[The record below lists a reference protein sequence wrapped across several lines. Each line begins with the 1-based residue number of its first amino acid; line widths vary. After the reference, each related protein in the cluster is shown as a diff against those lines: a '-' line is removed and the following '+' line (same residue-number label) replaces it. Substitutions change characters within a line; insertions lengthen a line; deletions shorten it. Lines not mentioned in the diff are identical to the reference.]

1 MEKKQLF
8 NSSLIGFHP
17 EIFDS
22 YLQISVDIGDNNY
35 ESNFT
40 INQTITV
47 DDDFINNY
55 NNTPDYSVGVLAI
68 NMTYNG
74 DQTVRHLMSFVKGNE
89 GSYANHIR
97 NGFTYN
103 ISINNINTVDKTID
117 LILISK
123 IDESISLDNY
133 LAKDNT
139 TEYTPTNDY
148 NPATKKYVDDKD
160 NVAKL
165 RLYNGLISLQ
175 HTAGKSLIN
184 DTCES
189 FADFI
194 AIFDNLQQLDG
205 TKFTNPFTSMT
216 LPTNVNEFLEAFQSF
231 LSTYNVYDAG
241 HLVYPMMGA
250 HASDENI
257 IIIGFYRH
265 IIGPAEIQFGNKN
278 YLNWQANSI
287 FGFGINVTNGNYVQ
301 VDDYQN
307 STLSLDTTLV
317 TDLIERVNN
326 LDLSDYIK
334 KNNTTVYTPTGD
346 YNPATK
352 KYVDDTINKPLLD
365 ISSLLQ
371 KVRESERNTLVD
383 VTNEIVNLF
392 GSVSAIKTDNSKYRY
407 VTNTGFV
414 NFNNFLN
421 INEFTCSVV
430 YGGVYNEN
438 DGLFIYPDKSFLS
451 IYYYNF
457 KINNDDTVVTAY
469 YDIININKDP
479 DKPHQYLSNDGSY
492 KYSYAA
498 GIYFS
503 KDNSQ
508 VSNNRYWGNYVIE
521 KKDNN
526 GDCTLVL
533 ISDCSELFDEVST
546 NDLNASNVFGIGG
559 FGILNRITGN
569 SYPYSTPIF
578 IEAIVGVDTKNI
590 KNNRLYTNTWM
601 MLPCVVKYQS
611 KYYIAI
617 RFGNTNDELFI
628 VMGSYLNI
636 IGMSSNLLDSYIYL
650 NCEEGQ
656 LYPTGVEVIL
666 EGTYFN
672 KENLYYDRNNLLAK
686 PNEDGYMSKEDKT
699 KLDNTPVQKVLTESE
714 YAALGT
720 TPETDNVLY
729 FITPD

>member
-352 KYVDDTINKPLLD
+352 KYVDDSIPELATT
-365 ISSLLQ
+365 STS
-371 KVRESERNTLVD
+371 
-383 VTNEIVNLF
+383 
-392 GSVSAIKTDNSKYRY
+392 
-407 VTNTGFV
+407 
-414 NFNNFLN
+414 
-421 INEFTCSVV
+421 
-430 YGGVYNEN
+430 
-438 DGLFIYPDKSFLS
+438 GL
-451 IYYYNF
+451 
-457 KINNDDTVVTAY
+457 
-469 YDIININKDP
+469 
-479 DKPHQYLSNDGSY
+479 
-492 KYSYAA
+492 
-498 GIYFS
+498 
-503 KDNSQ
+503 
-508 VSNNRYWGNYVIE
+508 
-521 KKDNN
+521 
-526 GDCTLVL
+526 
-533 ISDCSELFDEVST
+533 
-546 NDLNASNVFGIGG
+546 
-559 FGILNRITGN
+559 
-569 SYPYSTPIF
+569 
-578 IEAIVGVDTKNI
+578 
-590 KNNRLYTNTWM
+590 
-601 MLPCVVKYQS
+601 
-611 KYYIAI
+611 
-617 RFGNTNDELFI
+617 
-628 VMGSYLNI
+628 
-636 IGMSSNLLDSYIYL
+636 
-650 NCEEGQ
+650 
-656 LYPTGVEVIL
+656 
-666 EGTYFN
+666 
-672 KENLYYDRNNLLAK
+672 
-686 PNEDGYMSKEDKT
+686 MSKEDKA
-699 KLDNTPVQKVLTESE
+699 KLDGKNSAKDINLDSIINKIKAEPEGTDVDITSEFNSLFGSWSEFKSNVRNYNYINQSYTLNGGNDRYTWSSIFSNYTEGSEAYDLYKYMIWLNGDSIIGRLNILHLSKTSGENNALYGDGNYKRTLSCTNTDEYTPTANYHPATKKYVDDNISLNNKNVFVVNDGYNLLDIDSYSEWTETISIPKKLSSDNTLFIINIRNITNNDDLNNSIIISIRTKPTSSTVGYSNNISDAIGNKYNIYIWIKYENSSSNDNYYSVTFTCEQFKYTQRILTESE

-720 TPETDNVLY
+720 APNTDNVLY